1 MSFIDFNLFLGITQG
16 QGSNETEE
24 YGLSKFGLELW
35 TNDMMNGEFD
45 FFHIALLTEGAYYD
59 LYYVQKKFLL
69 NMERIVLNIKV
80 ISLILD

>member
-1 MSFIDFNLFLGITQG
+1 LSFIDFNLFLGITQG

-45 FFHIALLTEGAYYD
+45 FFPIALLTEGAYYD
-59 LYYVQKKFLL
+59 LYYVQKKFCKIWKELY
-69 NMERIVLNIKV
+69 
-80 ISLILD
+80 